1 MSSIPGHATTTETL
15 TAGHREA
22 LRDASAQRGLD
33 AVLKRMFDVAV
44 ALTALVVLLPVLALV
59 AMLVKT
65 SSPGPVLF
73 RHRRLGRGGRLF
85 TCLKFRTMV
94 PDADRALEELFEERP
109 ELRAYFEEHYKLPAD
124 PRVTRVGRWLRKTS
138 LDELPQLWN
147 VLRGEMSVVGPRPI
161 VTDELSRYGAWQGVL
176 LSVRPGLTGPW
187 QVTGRSDLDYAD
199 RVALDVAYIRECS
212 FWGDV
217 RIVLRTARV
226 VLAVGSNGA
235 Y

>member
-1 MSSIPGHATTTETL
+1 MSSIPGHATTTDTL
-15 TAGHREA
+15 TAGHERG
-22 LRDASAQRGLD
+22 DPSARRFD
-33 AVLKRMFDVAV
+33 AVLKRMFDLAV
-44 ALTALVVLLPVLALV
+44 ALTALVVLLPLLALV
-59 AMLVKT
+59 ASLVKT

-73 RHRRLGRGGRLF
+73 RHERLGRGGRLF

-94 PDADRALEELFEERP
+94 PDAEHALEELFEERP

-161 VTDELSRYGAWQGVL
+161 VTDELSRYGVWQRTL
-176 LSVRPGLTGPW
+176 LSVRPGLTGLW
-187 QVTGRSDLDYAD
+187 QVTGRSDLDYAE
-199 RVALDVAYIRECS
+199 RVALDVAYIRERS
-212 FWGDV
+212 LWGDV
-217 RIVLRTARV
+217 KIVLRTVRV
-226 VLAVGSNGA
+226 VLAVGNNGA